1 MPETDG
7 LDELLKTE
15 GVSRSVLEARMIARL
30 VAMLRV
36 RFDAEDAARQRL
48 IIEGCLTCRGGAEYR
63 LMAENLASTQSRCS
77 ELLGEARAARAE
89 ASALRVELD
98 EATAMR
104 DAFGQKAHQLQER
117 ETTLRAE
124 LVRIEWTS
132 ELQGDNDCCPSCEAS
147 RSECAEHAVRCSLDA
162 ALTRTGL
169 PDQESRNAERQ
180 RLDEAHPGRIGC
192 GT

>member
-15 GVSRSVLEARMIARL
+15 GVSRSVLEARIARL

-36 RFDAEDAARQRL
+36 
-48 IIEGCLTCRGGAEYR
+48 
-63 LMAENLASTQSRCS
+63 
-77 ELLGEARAARAE
+77 GEARAARAE

-147 RSECAEHAVRCSLDA
+147 RSECAEHSVGCSLDA
-162 ALTRTGL
+162 ALTRAWL